1 MFGRQVTELELR
13 KKALLLE
20 SEHNRLRLLSEV
32 EQLRRTSIV
41 PGLLEGV
48 RSKLGPWALP
58 VSALAGIVFAMR
70 GRRSAYGEGFLGT
83 ALAVVPP
90 LVKLWRNFMTRRRRQ
105 SESEYQSE

>member
-32 EQLRRTSIV
+32 EQLRRTPIL
-41 PGLLEGV
+41 PGLVESV

-58 VSALAGIVFAMR
+58 VSALAGLVVGMR
-70 GRRSAYGEGFLGT
+70 GRRSFSSSEGFLGS
-83 ALAVVPP
+83 ALAVVPH
-90 LVKLWRNFMTRRRRQ
+90 VVRLWHAFKTRRKHQ
-105 SESEYQSE
+105 SD

>member
-1 MFGRQVTELELR
+1 MFGQQVRELELR

-32 EQLRRTSIV
+32 EQLRCTPIL

-58 VSALAGIVFAMR
+58 VSALAGMVFAMR
-70 GRRSAYGEGFLGT
+70 GRRSSFGEGFLGS

-90 LVKLWRNFMTRRRRQ
+90 LVKLWRTFTSRRRRQ
-105 SESEYQSE
+105 SESEFQSE